1 MHNVRNIIK
10 IDRDKCNGCGLC
22 VNACVEGAIKL
33 INGKATLISEAYC
46 DGLGACLP
54 ACPTNAI
61 TIEQREAHPFDENA
75 VAAHLKRKKQTNTP
89 SELPCGCPGTMAQ
102 TLQPAIGCHAQ
113 ALLEHVDNEVIPSQ
127 LANWPVQLKLVSP
140 QASYFQNA
148 DLLLVADCVPFAL
161 ADFHQRFLRGKLVV
175 MGCPKLDDAGYYADK
190 LTDILRFNN
199 INSLTV
205 IHMQVPCCSGLV
217 RIAQHALAQSDSEIT
232 VRDVTIGI
240 DGSIINEEDFNRLRR
255 HPNGICV

>member
-1 MHNVRNIIK
+1 MNNIRNIIK

-33 INGKATLISEAYC
+33 INSKATLISESYC

-54 ACPTNAI
+54 ACPTGAI

-75 VAAHLKRKKQTNTP
+75 VAAHLQRHTTERAAP
-89 SELPCGCPGTMAQ
+89 ELPRGCPGTLAQ
-102 TLQPAIGCHAQ
+102 TLKPAISRCAQ
-113 ALLEHVDNEVIPSQ
+113 AKLEDVDHKIIPSQ
-127 LANWPVQLKLVSP
+127 LGNWPVQLKLVSP
-140 QASYFQNA
+140 QADYFQNA

-161 ADFHQRFLRGKLVV
+161 ADFHQRFLQGKPVV
-175 MGCPKLDDAGYYADK
+175 IGCPKLDDTGYYVEK
-190 LTDILRFNN
+190 LTDILRFSA

-217 RIAQHALAQSDSEIT
+217 RIAQQALDKSDNLVPT
-232 VRDVTIGI
+232 RDVTIGI
-240 DGSIINEEDFNRLRR
+240 DGTIISERELQT
-255 HPNGICV
+255 V